1 MNFSNLPKIIIRN
14 AVIVNEDIQEIAD
27 VLIENG
33 RIEKIQPSITG
44 VSHAENIDAEGG
56 WLIPGMIDDQVHF
69 RDPGAL
75 QKGTAKR
82 HYKIRVDGG
91 GDWWYHKLHVYA
103 QYAACDTRFA
113 SITAKEVKCRNT

>member
-91 GDWWYHKLHVYA
+91 GDWWYHKLHG
-103 QYAACDTRFA
+103 
-113 SITAKEVKCRNT
+113 

>member
-44 VSHAENIDAEGG
+44 VSHAENINAEGG

-69 RDPGAL
+69 RDPGAP
-75 QKGTAKR
+75 QKGTVKR
-82 HYKIRVDGG
+82 HCKIIVYGG
-91 GDWWYHKLHVYA
+91 GNWWYHKLHG
-103 QYAACDTRFA
+103 
-113 SITAKEVKCRNT
+113 

>member
-44 VSHAENIDAEGG
+44 VSHAENIDAEDG

-69 RDPGAL
+69 RDPGAP
-75 QKGTAKR
+75 QKGT
-82 HYKIRVDGG
+82 
-91 GDWWYHKLHVYA
+91 
-103 QYAACDTRFA
+103 
-113 SITAKEVKCRNT
+113 VKS